1 MGGPACCSVSYDTF
15 SRKGRILM
23 ETMNIMKNFLTAL
36 IIGTAFTTLHA
47 QPNSYP
53 FTLISKVREAN
64 PRVVALSIDAG
75 KELLLNWRL
84 EKAFS
89 VNAELLPVKSYAGDL
104 IANSAAAKAPRTISK
119 AYTSAKPEVGSPS
132 QGRYVIIEMDAEDFN
147 ASSWYAGFNPGF
159 RQMIPYQEKMV
170 YEVKLLQELNYFAAN
185 SSPKQPGAMVE
196 TLKPN
201 VVFRQAGARIATA
214 DDFAQGVF
222 DMAQNTDIKSIAYRF
237 YKPMAMAAGAK
248 VPLVVFL
255 HGSGQSHD
263 YDHFPSDLAADTLSP
278 LFANQG
284 GVTWVENAP
293 EKAFVLV
300 PQVPA
305 RDTTD
310 AAGEQGWRSAD
321 TQKLLL
327 GLVDKLV
334 AENPAIDTDRLY
346 LTGLSL
352 GAMGSWKILM
362 NPDAA
367 ISRKFAAAVL
377 VAGIP
382 KDVFSSAPANETPAQ
397 KQARILPD
405 LQSMDYRQVAVPLW
419 LVHANTDP
427 AVDRAGAR
435 VPFAALTD
443 KARVDASGELLA
455 SAGILKQSSPLVRY
469 YEAPNRTSGSEVR
482 YTEYQ
487 FDAGDRFRDLGMV
500 TRNAHFS
507 WEAAFKDQAMINWMF
522 AQSKRARR

>member
-1 MGGPACCSVSYDTF
+1 
-15 SRKGRILM
+15 M
-23 ETMNIMKNFLTAL
+23 ETISMMKKLLTAL
-36 IIGTAFTTLHA
+36 AVSTAFTSLHA

-75 KELLLNWRL
+75 KDMPLNWRL
-84 EKAFS
+84 ENAFS
-89 VNAELLPVKSYAGDL
+89 VNAELLPVKSHAGDL
-104 IANSAAAKAPRTISK
+104 IANSAAAKAPRTIKK
-119 AYTSAKPEVGSPS
+119 AYTSARPEPGSPS

-147 ASSWYAGFNPGF
+147 AASWYAGFNPGF
-159 RQMIPYQEKMV
+159 RQMIPYREKMV
-170 YEVKLLQELNYFAAN
+170 YEVKLLQELNYFAPN
-185 SSPKQPGAMVE
+185 LSPKQPAATVE
-196 TLKPN
+196 TLKAGAM
-201 VVFRQAGARIATA
+201 FRQAGARIATA
-214 DDFAQGVF
+214 DDFTQGVF
-222 DMAQNTDIKSIAYRF
+222 QMDQNTDIRSISYNF
-237 YKPMAMAAGAK
+237 YKPTATAAGAK
-248 VPLVVFL
+248 LPLVVFL

-263 YDHFPSDLAADTLSP
+263 FDHFPSDIAADTLSP

-300 PQVPA
+300 PQAPA
-305 RDTTD
+305 IYTKDV
-310 AAGEQGWRSAD
+310 AGEQGWRSAD

-327 GLVDKLV
+327 GLIDKLV
-334 AENPAIDTDRLY
+334 AENPNVDTDRLY

-367 ISRKFAAAVL
+367 ISRKFAAAAL

-382 KDVFSSAPANETPAQ
+382 KDVFSSAPVNETSAQ
-397 KQARILPD
+397 KEARILRD

-427 AVDRAGAR
+427 VVDRAGAR
-435 VPFAALTD
+435 VPFAMLTD

-469 YEAPNRTSGSEVR
+469 YEAPNRTNGSEVR

-500 TRNAHFS
+500 TRNGHFS
-507 WEAAFKDQAMINWMF
+507 WEAAYKDQAMINWMF
-522 AQSKRARR
+522 AQSKRGRR